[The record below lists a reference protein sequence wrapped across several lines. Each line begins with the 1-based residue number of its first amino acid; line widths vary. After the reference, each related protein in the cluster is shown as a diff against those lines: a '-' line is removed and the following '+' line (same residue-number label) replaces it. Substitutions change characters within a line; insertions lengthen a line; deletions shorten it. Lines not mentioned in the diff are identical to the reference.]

1 MSNRLNSEDTGL
13 KAHRSRAWR
22 LPCVAIGILVPTLVF
37 AAPIAMQ
44 ARSALYWL
52 LGGQTLI
59 VTVGEVGDTNE
70 ASLVSIEIRD
80 AANVVR
86 ASVANRSLVL
96 GRPVILATTLPAGP
110 SLQLRANVTVTIP
123 DTLEFHQP
131 AVSMEVFDPKS
142 LTIKTL
148 PPCAL
153 PMDQMPSGSGGAE
166 GNCGGWR
173 LTSPT
178 PGAD

>member
-1 MSNRLNSEDTGL
+1 MSNRLNSEDAGL
-13 KAHRSRAWR
+13 RAYRSHAWR

-59 VTVGEVGDTNE
+59 VTVAEVGDTDE
-70 ASLVSIEIRD
+70 ASLVTIEIRD
-80 AANVVR
+80 SANVVK
-86 ASVANRSLVL
+86 ASTANRNLVA
-96 GRPVILATTLPAGP
+96 GRPVILSATLPAG
-110 SLQLRANVTVTIP
+110 SSQQLHANATVFIP
-123 DTLEFHQP
+123 DTPEFHQP
-131 AVSMEVFDPKS
+131 TVSMEVFDPKS

-148 PPCAL
+148 PPCAV

-166 GNCGGWR
+166 GNCDGWH
-173 LTSPT
+173 LTPRA